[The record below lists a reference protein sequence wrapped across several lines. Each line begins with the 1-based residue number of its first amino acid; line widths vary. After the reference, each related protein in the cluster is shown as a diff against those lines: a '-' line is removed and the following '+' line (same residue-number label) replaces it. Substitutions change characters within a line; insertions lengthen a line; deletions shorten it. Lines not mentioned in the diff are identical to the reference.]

1 MLYYFQLIKSFLI
14 NNKILISSVILL
26 IKTFTCPSNEFNSQ
40 KHYQTSFSVK
50 DNKKVFLGQN
60 FEAKKS

>member
-26 IKTFTCPSNEFNSQ
+26 IKTLLVQVTNSIR
-40 KHYQTSFSVK
+40 KNIIK
-50 DNKKVFLGQN
+50 LVFPNPLEWEMASLN
-60 FEAKKS
+60 